1 MKELEI
7 DLRKYRFSSYNE
19 IYINFKWNIPE
30 YFNIGYAIIDRNIE
44 RGLGDRPA
52 IYYLDDEGGR
62 RVLTFGDL
70 KRLSDGLASS
80 LRDLGVGRGD
90 VVGVYLQPRP
100 EVVVS
105 LGAIYRLGAVA
116 LSISPL
122 IGIEG
127 VEYRLRHSG
136 AKALVVEGARRDVVD
151 GAAKIDGLRA
161 VYVVG
166 SEPRG
171 GKEYSLEDQSKSGG
185 RVDVAATKSEEP
197 AQLFY
202 TSGSTG
208 PPKGVLH
215 AHRFLLGHIPTYQ
228 LYFELAPREGD
239 VFWTNADW
247 GWIGALGDVVLPSLY
262 FGMPVLAYRRSKGFS
277 AGEALKAMEEY
288 GVTAAFIT
296 PTALRMIRREYSQPL
311 RDFGLRLRAVST
323 AGEAPGRELVEWAL
337 QAFKAPVNEF
347 YGCTEA
353 NLVVTNH
360 SLWARPGSAGKPAP
374 GHVVDVVD
382 EDGRPLPPGSE
393 GLIAVKLPDPVAFLG
408 YWKNPEATA
417 AKIRNGWF
425 IIGDAGVK
433 DVEGYIWFKGR
444 VDDVI
449 KVAGYRLGPEEVE
462 EVIAKHPAV
471 LEAAVIGKPDPIRGT
486 IVKAFVV
493 LRPGVE
499 PSEEVKRD
507 IQNFVKSRL
516 AAYAY
521 PREIEFLDQLPRTE
535 TGKLKRYELRR
546 REMERGNVQS
556 G

>member
-7 DLRKYRFSSYNE
+7 DLRKYLFSSYNE

-30 YFNIGYAIIDRNIE
+30 YFNIGYAIIDRNME

-52 IYYLDDEGGR
+52 IYYLDDEGDR

-171 GKEYSLEDQSKSGG
+171 GKEYSLENQSKSGG

-262 FGMPVLAYRRSKGFS
+262 FGMPVLAYRRSRGFN

-296 PTALRMIRREYSQPL
+296 PTALRMIRREYPQPL